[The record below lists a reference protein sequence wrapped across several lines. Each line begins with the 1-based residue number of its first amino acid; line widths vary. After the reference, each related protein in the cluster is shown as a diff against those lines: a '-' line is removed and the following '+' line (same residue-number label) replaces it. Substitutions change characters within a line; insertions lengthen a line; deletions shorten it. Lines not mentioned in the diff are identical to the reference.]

1 MTIDLHTRRHK
12 YNDMKKK
19 KKYWKRTNY
28 LDTKAKAKV
37 KNGFGWFLATNHHTF
52 QYTIRVYTFEVLLKK
67 KEHVERG
74 RTELKYAMATEC
86 DMTLQSVVR
95 LCEVDKKQRK
105 CANKTRQNGVKN
117 QKLVHWFHSFIR
129 FFSRLNFHW
138 KIYPVKCQQKWN
150 KKGNRTCVC
159 ADEIYRFWF

>member
-12 YNDMKKK
+12 YNDMKKREK
-19 KKYWKRTNY
+19 NRRKYSKRTNY

-37 KNGFGWFLATNHHTF
+37 KNGFGLFLATNHHTF
-52 QYTIRVYTFEVLLKK
+52 QYKSVHFWSFI
-67 KEHVERG
+67 ERRKRTRRAG
-74 RTELKYAMATEC
+74 EIRTEICHGNGMWYDFAVGRSFVWKW
-86 DMTLQSVVR
+86 QKV
-95 LCEVDKKQRK
+95 RK
-105 CANKTRQNGVKN
+105 CANKTTQNGVKN

-150 KKGNRTCVC
+150 KKSQ
-159 ADEIYRFWF
+159 